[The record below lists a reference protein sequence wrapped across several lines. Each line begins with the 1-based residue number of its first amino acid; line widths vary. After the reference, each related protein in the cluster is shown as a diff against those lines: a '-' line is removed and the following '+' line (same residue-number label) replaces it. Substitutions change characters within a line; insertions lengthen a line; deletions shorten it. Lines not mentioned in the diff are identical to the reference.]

1 MKWKIKQES
10 KSRVQ
15 EEIGLFLLGF
25 LAARSEIAGL
35 HPFAAAVFAGS
46 YLAGLGSWGLLAA
59 LILGI
64 ASTGE
69 IGYCIKY
76 AGIFIGMILIISCIS
91 GKNRTKNPILV
102 AGIAGS
108 MTLGI
113 GILWLLTPW
122 GSGQAVYLPIMEG
135 VAAAGFS
142 VILEQ
147 AFQVLH
153 NHEDIM
159 RSENLLSTLTL
170 LAVVL
175 WGIPLQVLQ
184 YFTLL
189 QGVIYY
195 LILYMAYRFGVA
207 YGASVGTVCGVIL
220 AIRTHRVEWVAICV
234 ILSMAVG
241 FLGEF
246 GKTLETVGFL
256 AMLGFLGFFYYPELL
271 AAEALRGLLTAGIL
285 FVCTPKTY
293 MTKRPVSGDRND
305 RETVQWERQAV
316 IRKHIRDIA
325 AVFNKLSRTF
335 CQPAYMLQENGQ
347 AAGYATPVFARQ
359 MGEIGASL
367 SQLSTTME
375 EPAVCNGKNQALLV
389 QQLERQN
396 IRVRQVTQVQGI
408 YGRTEIYLLARTLHG
423 RVVTTKEIAELISHC
438 MDAPYRPVSS
448 SRMIL
453 NREYHVVQFEEDVRY
468 RYLTGVKRIAKDG
481 QVVSGDNFSQMEL
494 KNGQLLMLLADGMG
508 SGVEASRQSEQLVD
522 LLEEM
527 LEAGFRKE
535 SAIELLNELIAVQG
549 QGEQFATM
557 DMCMLD
563 LYSGVGEFLKMGAS
577 ATFIKRGDWMET
589 IQSTTLPVGVREQT
603 EIDAIRKKFYHGDM
617 VIMVSD
623 GVLDAILFE
632 NKEECLKELILET
645 DTTNPQ
651 EMAEE
656 LLEKIQAMSKNQ
668 MRDDASILVLGI
680 WRK

>member
-1 MKWKIKQES
+1 MELKKKRENRIGI
-10 KSRVQ
+10 R
-15 EEIGLFLLGF
+15 EEVWLYLLGF

-35 HPFAAAVFAGS
+35 HPFAIAVFAGS
-46 YLAGLGSWGLLAA
+46 YLAGQGSWGLLVA
-59 LILGI
+59 LLLGI

-69 IGYCIKY
+69 IGSCVKY
-76 AGIFIGMILIISCIS
+76 TGIIVGMIVVISLIS
-91 GKNRTKNPILV
+91 GKDRTRNPLLV

-108 MTLGI
+108 MTIGI
-113 GILWLLTPW
+113 GMLYILTPW
-122 GSGQAVYLPIMEG
+122 GNDQLFYLPLMEG
-135 VAAAGFS
+135 IAVAGFS

-159 RSENLLSTLTL
+159 QSENLLSTLTL

-175 WGIPLQVLQ
+175 WGIPLQVLY

-220 AIRTHRVEWVAICV
+220 AIRTHQVEWVAICV
-234 ILSMAVG
+234 ILSMAAG

-246 GKTLETVGFL
+246 GKTLETLGFL
-256 AMLGFLGFFYYPELL
+256 TVLGFLGFFYYPELL
-271 AAEALRGLLTAGIL
+271 EVAALRGLLTAGLL
-285 FVCTPKTY
+285 FICTPKSY
-293 MTKRPVSGDRND
+293 MMKRAGTGNHMEQD
-305 RETVQWERQAV
+305 TVQWERQTV
-316 IRKHIRDIA
+316 IKKHIQETA
-325 AVFNKLSRTF
+325 AVFHKLSRTF
-335 CQPAYMLQENGQ
+335 CQPAYTVQGNGQ
-347 AAGYATPVFARQ
+347 AAGYAAPVFARQ
-359 MGEIGASL
+359 MGEIGENLAHL
-367 SQLSTTME
+367 SATME
-375 EPAVCNGKNQALLV
+375 EPAVSNGERQALLV
-389 QQLERQN
+389 HQLERQN
-396 IRVRQVTQVQGI
+396 IRVRQLTQVQGI
-408 YGRTEIYLLARTLHG
+408 YGRKEIYLSARTLHG
-423 RVVTTKEIAELISHC
+423 RVMTTKEIAGIISRC
-438 MDAPYRPVSS
+438 MDTPYRPTAS

-468 RYLTGVKRIAKDG
+468 RYLMGVKRVAKDG

-632 NKEECLKELILET
+632 NKEECLKELILEI

-656 LLEKIQAMSKNQ
+656 LLTRVQEISKNQ